1 MDSLKRK
8 ESDENVQ
15 EEKDVSEVSLSQLKE
30 RKSSVKRKKVVWEA
44 LSGWMKMTV
53 YFYAKR
59 MKCVHFYANEM
70 CFDSGKF
77 LSRNIHTYPWR

>member
-30 RKSSVKRKKVVWEA
+30 RKSSVKRKKVV
-44 LSGWMKMTV
+44 
-53 YFYAKR
+53 
-59 MKCVHFYANEM
+59 
-70 CFDSGKF
+70 
-77 LSRNIHTYPWR
+77 